1 MTFLKGYQF
10 LLSKKHQNDAG
21 IRNRA
26 ESIKRMKKLAEDAV
40 AKNAKLQA
48 DIGTE

>member
-1 MTFLKGYQF
+1 MKGYQF

-21 IRNRA
+21 IRNRV
-26 ESIKRMKKLAEDAV
+26 ESINRMKKLAQEAV

-48 DIGTE
+48 DIGLE

>member
-1 MTFLKGYQF
+1 MKGYQF

-21 IRNRA
+21 IRNRV
-26 ESIKRMKKLAEDAV
+26 ESINRMKKLAEEAV

-48 DIGTE
+48 EIGTE